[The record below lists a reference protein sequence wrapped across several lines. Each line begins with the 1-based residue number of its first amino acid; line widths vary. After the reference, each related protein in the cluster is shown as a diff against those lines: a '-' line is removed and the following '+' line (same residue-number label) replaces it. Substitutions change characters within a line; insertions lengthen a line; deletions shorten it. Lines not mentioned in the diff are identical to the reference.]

1 MNSRGFT
8 LIELLAVLLIGGLI
22 AGVATWHAGA
32 LLQATEAK
40 DAIEELKQCDRLARQ
55 MSQSRRDPMVVEIAT
70 GFIRVASTSNDQVIA
85 RRPIRHWTLR
95 SVKQFQADKVEENTS
110 VRFDAGGRSPT
121 YLVELERAEQR
132 RWVLFPGGGG
142 AAVEFANPNDAT
154 QAIQS
159 LQRLL
164 AH

>member
-1 MNSRGFT
+1 MNPRGFT

-22 AGVATWHAGA
+22 AGVATWRAGA
-32 LLQATEAK
+32 LLEATQAK

-55 MSQSRRDPMVVEIAT
+55 MSQSRRDPMVLEIAS
-70 GFIRVASTSNDQVIA
+70 GFMSVSSTSNDQVIA
-85 RRPIRHWTLR
+85 RRPMRHWTLR
-95 SVKQFQADKVEENTS
+95 SVQQFAGGKAEENAS
-110 VRFDAGGRSPT
+110 VRFDATSRSPT